1 MRIPKFVVSLAILIN
16 AFLCV
21 YNLISGNVAGAF
33 MNAFFGLMLSVTQ
46 IVR

>member
-1 MRIPKFVVSLAILIN
+1 MKIPKFVVSLAILIN

>member
-1 MRIPKFVVSLAILIN
+1 MRIPKFIVSLAILIN

-21 YNLISGNVAGAF
+21 YNLISGDVAGAF